1 MALIGIDVG
10 NANCKFA
17 LHDGRGYRFISE
29 RMPDNVVRDNE
40 VVSPESLSKFLRTL
54 RREKRIRDRNC
65 VLVLNTSNIYFRHVT
80 LPPMTVPELMLNLPY
95 EFRDFI
101 QDDPDE
107 YTYDYAVD
115 EIVRDEEGNVERMEL
130 YAAAVRTSLID
141 SYAQFLRKAGFK
153 LKSVTPAPMAYMAL
167 IRSYCESVEGETPDG
182 HDIVLVDIGHA
193 NVTIYLF
200 RGWHFD
206 SARTIDFGCDE
217 FDRVIA
223 DMKGID
229 PYTAGNYKLNNF
241 EGVMDDPECLAVCDR
256 FALEVSKVVNFY
268 NFNNPD
274 REIDLMCFLGS
285 GSRIPQL
292 TDAISEAVPLPT
304 DTIDALMPES
314 VVDEENASVC
324 ALAFCG
330 LLESEA
336 K

>member
-1 MALIGIDVG
+1 MGLIGIDVG

-17 LHDGRGYRFISE
+17 LHDGGGYRFISE
-29 RMPDNVVRDNE
+29 RMPDNVVRDSE
-40 VVSPESLSKFLRTL
+40 VVSPESLSRFLRDV
-54 RREKRIRDRNC
+54 RKKHRIRERKC
-65 VLVLNTSNIYFRHVT
+65 VLALNTANIFFRHIT
-80 LPPMTVPELMLNLPY
+80 LPPMTVSELVLNLPY

-101 QDDPDE
+101 QDDPDG

-115 EIVRDEEGNVERMEL
+115 EIVRDEDGNIERMEL
-130 YAAAVRTSLID
+130 YAAAAHTALID

-153 LKSVTPAPMAYMAL
+153 LKAVTIAPMAYMAL
-167 IRSYCESVEGETPDG
+167 LRDYRESRGGGQLED
-182 HDIVLVDIGHA
+182 HDVVFVDIGHA

-229 PYTAGNYKLNNF
+229 PFTAGNYKLSNF
-241 EGVMDDPECLAVCDR
+241 EGVMDSPECLAVCDR
-256 FALEVSKVVNFY
+256 LAVEVSKVINFY
-268 NFNNPD
+268 SFNNPD
-274 REIDLMCFLGS
+274 REIGSICFLGS

-292 TDAISEAVPLPT
+292 TSAISEAVSLSTCTVEAFMPT
-304 DTIDALMPES
+304 TAAS
-314 VVDEENASVC
+314 QENASVC
-324 ALAFCG
+324 ALAFSG

-336 K
+336 R